1 MWSNTDGAVSV
12 QPLGLLSSEIRHLS
26 SRRYM
31 QEPFSIQYVRLLCD
45 TEILAVTSPYLPHE
59 DPDPWRAEKLI
70 KMSAQELGSWI
81 KSLEGSVS
89 RPAIG
94 TAFIYVVQGPSALND
109 DDLVDDYNMKLR
121 FMKLKHSDGSVVLDV
136 DISPK
141 KVERPGLG
149 PIISDRALVFSSKD
163 ESCAVWADS

>member
-1 MWSNTDGAVSV
+1 M
-12 QPLGLLSSEIRHLS
+12 
-26 SRRYM
+26 
-31 QEPFSIQYVRLLCD
+31 
-45 TEILAVTSPYLPHE
+45 
-59 DPDPWRAEKLI
+59 
-70 KMSAQELGSWI
+70 
-81 KSLEGSVS
+81 
-89 RPAIG
+89 
-94 TAFIYVVQGPSALND
+94 VQGSSALND

-149 PIISDRALVFSSKD
+149 PIISDGALVFSSKD